1 MRQLLSFLFAAVMA
15 FPLTAC
21 GSNDEFDPEGENA
34 EEVGNDPVA
43 TPMLL
48 FYQAFAVIRMS

>member
-1 MRQLLSFLFAAVMA
+1 MRQLSSFLFATIMA

-21 GSNDEFDPEGENA
+21 GNSDEFDPEGENA
-34 EEVGNDPVA
+34 EEVSNDPVA

-48 FYQAFAVIRMS
+48 FYQAFAAIGMA